1 MSDLS
6 ELLDRLSSQIEAMQQ
21 EHQCKIDDLN
31 AKLDAVLKC
40 LDQPS
45 VLVGTAEA
53 AKMLDVSE
61 NTIRLWHQEG
71 NMPPNK
77 GKGKHLKFARADIDK
92 MAEAKK
98 RRPRNAA

>member
-1 MSDLS
+1 MELN

-21 EHQCKIDDLN
+21 KHQCKIDDLN

-40 LDQPS
+40 LEPPS

-61 NTIRLWHQEG
+61 NTIRLWYQEG
-71 NMPPNK
+71 KMPPNK

-98 RRPRNAA
+98 RRPRHAA